1 MTEAGIFACR
11 AMVDQAREAH
21 MCMCIIIYLTHHV
34 FMIQRIK
41 LLQIYETFKN
51 LQGV

>member
-1 MTEAGIFACR
+1 MTETGVFACM

-21 MCMCIIIYLTHHV
+21 MYMCVRIYLTHHV
-34 FMIQRIK
+34 FITQRIK
-41 LLQIYETFKN
+41 LLQIHETFKS